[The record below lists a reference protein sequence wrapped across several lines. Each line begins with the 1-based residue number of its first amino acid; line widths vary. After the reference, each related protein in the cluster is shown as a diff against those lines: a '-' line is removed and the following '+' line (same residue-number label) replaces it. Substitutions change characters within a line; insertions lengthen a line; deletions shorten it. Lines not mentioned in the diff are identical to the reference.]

1 MELVLTILALVTG
14 LAAVGGASMTW
25 GADSRETYPDDHRR

>member
-14 LAAVGGASMTW
+14 IAVLGGASINL
-25 GADSRETYPDDHRR
+25 GADSRDTYPDDHRR